1 MTGTTPDPTILDRIR
16 LGTRAIL
23 RGPWPGAD
31 DLEFV
36 LRPLSRN
43 EILEADQRASEEARA
58 RELHGVVM
66 ERVTRADGVTLE
78 ITAMDGLRRDEQVAI
93 ALRESADPSRPLFK
107 AADLL
112 RDALTE
118 DEIGYFYRL
127 LGEHTASV
135 RPLTSAQSAESQA
148 LAEAALD
155 EILKST
161 APARILNALPLGMLR
176 GCAAIMAERLQ
187 TSPTTKSSS
196 T

>member
-1 MTGTTPDPTILDRIR
+1 MTTPGEIFDRIR
-16 LGTRAIL
+16 LGTRALL

-66 ERVTRADGVTLE
+66 ERVTRPDGIVIE
-78 ITAMDGLRRDEQVAI
+78 ITAMEGLRRDEQLAI
-93 ALRESADPSRPLFK
+93 ALRDPADPSRPLFK

-127 LGEHTASV
+127 LGDHTASV
-135 RPLTSAQSAESQA
+135 RPLTAAQSAESQA
-148 LAEAALD
+148 LAEAAVD

-161 APARILNALPLGMLR
+161 APARILNALSLGMLR
-176 GCAAIMAERLQ
+176 GCAAIMAEQLQ
-187 TSPTTKSSS
+187 TSRTTRSSS